1 MDTRKANVAVVGISI
16 VDFLGLIEQ
25 IPIRGGAAPGSSLEI
40 FPGGAGGTVSTGL
53 SRLGVSASFVGQ
65 IGNDYFGQFLLNDF
79 KREGVDT
86 SRLVVSDSHR
96 TGVVFLVTDEDG
108 ERTGFEF
115 RNGSADTAVSPQVL
129 DREFISNQDLVYI
142 DGIMLAAKPT
152 ESARTA
158 LAAAVLADDSDV
170 PLVFD
175 PNLRVA
181 SNEISEHMRSV
192 AEAIVALS
200 DIVLVSE
207 FEAQLLTG
215 TAEPKEVAKR
225 LMDIGASYV
234 ILKEGPDGC
243 SVLDGKSCVK
253 VPAFKVDAVDTTGAG
268 DAFSVGFMWGI
279 LNGHNLKDAAIIGN
293 YVGSLV
299 VQTKGARTSLPR
311 SIPAVEE
318 LVKLMESQ
326 GRSCRSC

>member
-25 IPIRGGAAPGSSLEI
+25 IPHKRRCRPGVESSDLSGRSRPAR
-40 FPGGAGGTVSTGL
+40 FQPGCHAW
-53 SRLGVSASFVGQ
+53 GVSASFVGQ
-65 IGNDYFGQFLLNDF
+65 IGNDYFGQFLLSDF

-115 RNGSADTAVSPQVL
+115 RDGSADTAVSPSVL
-129 DREFISNQDLVYI
+129 DREFVADQDLVYV

-158 LAAAVLADDSDV
+158 LGAAVLADDCDV

-181 SNEISEHMRSV
+181 SNEISEYMRSV

-200 DIVLVSE
+200 DIVLLSE
-207 FEAQLLTG
+207 FEAELLTG
-215 TAEPKEVAKR
+215 TAEPREVARR

-234 ILKEGPDGC
+234 VLKNGPNGC

-279 LNGHNLKDAAIIGN
+279 LKGHSLKDAAMMGN

-299 VQTKGARTSLPR
+299 VQTKGARTSFAPVK
-311 SIPAVEE
+311 IPSVEGIGE
-318 LVKLMESQ
+318 A
-326 GRSCRSC
+326 